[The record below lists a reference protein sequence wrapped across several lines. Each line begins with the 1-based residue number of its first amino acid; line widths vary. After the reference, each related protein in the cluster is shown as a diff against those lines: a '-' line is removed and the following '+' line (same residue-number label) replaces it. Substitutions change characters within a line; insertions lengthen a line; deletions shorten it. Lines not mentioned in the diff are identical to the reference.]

1 MNTKDDVKEVWQIIN
16 DISKKLKISE
26 IDFQNKNEIFKDI
39 SKNIN
44 GFALIDYDN
53 LKNESIMINN
63 RITPSFIIQNY
74 SSNERQEKIRLYKGR
89 VLIKDSEDI
98 DIIKNG
104 DMNEVNVKTI
114 LEISSDIL
122 NRFEIKEGALVK
134 LTGSSGYESKGKV
147 KVLNNLNNSISITNL
162 FGEMAIEMQNSD
174 DKDWSMNIPKLDYEI
189 IDNLKV
195 E

>member
-63 RITPSFIIQNY
+63 RITPSFVIKNY
-74 SSNERQEKIRLYKGR
+74 SSNEKQEKIRLYQGR

-104 DMNEVNVKTI
+104 DMNEVNIKTI

-134 LTGSSGYESKGKV
+134 LTGSSGIEIKGKV
-147 KVLNNLNNSISITNL
+147 KVLNNLKNSISITNL
-162 FGEMAIEMQNSD
+162 FGEMAIEMQNSN

>member
-53 LKNESIMINN
+53 LKNESITINN
-63 RITPSFIIQNY
+63 KITPSFVIKNY
-74 SSNERQEKIRLYKGR
+74 SSNEKQEKIRLYQGR
-89 VLIKDSEDI
+89 VLIKDSDDI

-134 LTGSSGYESKGKV
+134 LTGSSGYEIKGKV
-147 KVLNNLNNSISITNL
+147 KVLNDLNNSISITNL
-162 FGEMAIEMQNSD
+162 FGEMAIEMQNSN

>member
-1 MNTKDDVKEVWQIIN
+1 MSTKEDVKEVWQIIN
-16 DISKKLKISE
+16 DISKKLNISE

-134 LTGSSGYESKGKV
+134 LSSSSGYEIKGKV
-147 KVLNNLNNSISITNL
+147 KILNNLNNSVSVTNL
-162 FGEMAIEMQNSD
+162 FGAMAIEMQDSK

-189 IDNLKV
+189 IDNIKV

>member
-1 MNTKDDVKEVWQIIN
+1 
-16 DISKKLKISE
+16 
-26 IDFQNKNEIFKDI
+26 
-39 SKNIN
+39 
-44 GFALIDYDN
+44 
-53 LKNESIMINN
+53 
-63 RITPSFIIQNY
+63 
-74 SSNERQEKIRLYKGR
+74 
-89 VLIKDSEDI
+89 
-98 DIIKNG
+98 
-104 DMNEVNVKTI
+104 MNEVNVKTI

-134 LTGSSGYESKGKV
+134 LTGSSGYEIKGKV